1 MQQRHPFLAGYGV
14 IIAGAVLEN
23 GILGTRYLMLG
34 ALWGLVWL
42 GLGLA
47 ALVWAKRALKRS
59 EGGVFL
65 VQDGP
70 YAWTRHPAA
79 AAHFLGIMPGLC
91 LILNTNIGILG
102 ILYAVYLFFQSVEEE
117 EMELEEKFGEQYFA
131 YKERVSRLI
140 PCKI

>member
-47 ALVWAKRALKRS
+47 ALVWAKRTLKRS

-79 AAHFLGIMPGLC
+79 AARRWEPHNDRQTAP
-91 LILNTNIGILG
+91 
-102 ILYAVYLFFQSVEEE
+102 A
-117 EMELEEKFGEQYFA
+117 
-131 YKERVSRLI
+131 
-140 PCKI
+140 